1 MPARRGQE
9 LNYSQAEE
17 YLNNFVNYEQIPG
30 ITYAPPG
37 YSLRHVEELL
47 NRIGNPQL
55 APSTI
60 HIAGTKG
67 KGSVAAMITNILTS
81 SGYRTGLYTS
91 PHFHTLRERI
101 SIDGSLIS
109 EAAFAATMAEVKPFI
124 ESMKQDTA
132 FRQLTYFEALTV
144 LAFAYFQKKHVGFQV
159 LEVGLGGRLDA
170 TNVVPNPT
178 VCIITSISL
187 DHTQILGNTLE
198 EIAREKAGIIKSG
211 CWVVISPQP
220 EEAASVISDVCREKE
235 AKVVQ
240 IGKDVSWHKTG
251 GDLHHQSLVIVTT
264 TNEYQ
269 VDIPL
274 LGDFQLENVATAVAA
289 SEILASEG
297 FPISPVDMSRGLAQV
312 KWPGRFQIMQEHP
325 TVVID
330 GAHNVASMKRLVD
343 NIKSYFAHKRIFL
356 VFGTSCDKDI
366 PGIVNEL
373 VSLSPQVIVTRAS
386 HSRAAPV
393 STLAAEFTKRGIAP
407 EIKETV
413 NEAVSRALCLA
424 SRTDVICVT
433 GSLFVV
439 AEALDYFS
447 GS

>member
-1 MPARRGQE
+1 MPGRRGQE

-55 APSTI
+55 AASTI

-178 VCIITSISL
+178 VCVITSISL

-393 STLAAEFTKRGIAP
+393 STLAAEFTKRGIDP

>member
-1 MPARRGQE
+1 M
-9 LNYSQAEE
+9 NYSQAEE
-17 YLNNFVNYEQIPG
+17 YLNSFTNYEQIPG

-55 APSTI
+55 AASTI

-67 KGSVAAMITNILTS
+67 KGSVAAMIAQILTS

-91 PHFHTLRERI
+91 PHFHTIRERI
-101 SIDGSLIS
+101 DIDGSLIS
-109 EAAFAATMAEVKPFI
+109 EAEFAATMAEVRPFV
-124 ESMKQDTA
+124 ESMKQDAA

-144 LAFAYFQKKHVGFQV
+144 LAFAYFQKRHVDFQV

-170 TNVVPNPT
+170 TNVIPNPT

-187 DHTQILGNTLE
+187 DHTQILGNTIG

-211 CWVVISPQP
+211 CWLVISSQP
-220 EEAASVISDVCREKE
+220 EEAVSTITSICREKE

-240 IGKDVSWHKTG
+240 VGKDVTWHKVS
-251 GDLHHQSLVIVTT
+251 GDLHQQSLVIEGRTGK
-264 TNEYQ
+264 YQ
-269 VDIPL
+269 VSIPL
-274 LGDFQLENVATAVAA
+274 LGDFQSENAAAAIAA

-297 FPISPVDMSRGLAQV
+297 FAISAADIAQGLAQV
-312 KWPGRFQIMQEHP
+312 RWPGRFHIMQEHP

-330 GAHNVASMKRLVD
+330 GAHNVASMRRLV
-343 NIKSYFAHKRIFL
+343 NNVKAYFPHKQIVL

-373 VSLSPQVIVTRAS
+373 VSLSPQVIVTRAG

-393 STLAAEFTKRGIAP
+393 SALAAEFAKRGIDP

-413 NEAVSRALCLA
+413 TEAISRALYLA
-424 SRTDVICVT
+424 SRTHVICVT